1 MQPDVWSTVTT
12 ILTAIRAGVLAAGAM
27 GESVREGAE
36 PPFWTMCECK
46 RLLLKITS
54 PLPALSIHRMRLTSC

>member
-1 MQPDVWSTVTT
+1 
-12 ILTAIRAGVLAAGAM
+12 M